1 MGWRRWWS
9 RLVEDES
16 FLQLV
21 HDLERWISKVLS
33 LGMIGVICILLLD
46 LGFVLISELTK
57 SPTGIFGQGLIVIFG
72 SFLNIL
78 IALELLENITA
89 YLRKQV
95 VQVELVIVTALI
107 AVARKLIIFDFS
119 KGTSLDLVG
128 LGAAITALSV
138 AYWIVRGSQPP
149 PPGKD

>member
-1 MGWRRWWS
+1 MGWRQWW
-9 RLVEDES
+9 RRQFQDES
-16 FLQLV
+16 FLELV
-21 HDLERWISKVLS
+21 HDMERLISKVLS
-33 LGMIGVICILLLD
+33 VGMVGVILILLGD
-46 LGFVLISELTK
+46 LGFVLIQELRK
-57 SPTGIFGQGLIVIFG
+57 SPAGIFGQGLIVIFG

-89 YLRKQV
+89 YLRKHV

-128 LGAAITALSV
+128 LGVAILALSI
-138 AYWIVRGSQPP
+138 AYWLVRRSQPP
-149 PPGKD
+149 PDGKD